1 MAQVREREREP
12 ARVKALSALAAPWL
26 ARVARSPLA
35 ALSAVAC
42 VLVAA
47 LLAQSLAGG
56 ALIPLRVAVPRAA
69 VTSRDPAALAHV
81 QPGEIPPWTISLTSI
96 TMASPTDGWASGFTD
111 YRSTNGATPIL
122 LHYDGSAWRRVDGL
136 ALFVSALVALPTGD
150 VWGTTSLNI
159 LHYSGA
165 TWNVEAGDIAGPS
178 VGFSSISMLSAE
190 EGWAVGSESNNA
202 PAGPTGSDTVPV
214 YTRPLLLHYQQ
225 GTWTRLPADPQ
236 LDNVQLS
243 SISMRS
249 PDDGWAVGNAI
260 GGSIA
265 PVVLRYSG
273 GQWRRLASA
282 FPGGSLLSISA
293 AGPGEAW
300 AVGYGG
306 PVSGIALHCVR
317 DACTRVE
324 MPTSNILSA
333 VAMRSPTDG
342 WIGGHGAVTLHYDG
356 HQWTKAGLVIHG
368 EVLTGL
374 AMQSA
379 TEGWAAGDPFSADYG
394 MPLLRCHNG
403 VWQPEELHIRLP

>member
-1 MAQVREREREP
+1 VLTTTHASERHNSLGPRSRTNTSCSRKAGRCGHSSGATGAGFGLALPVDGPPEMAPNCEASIPKAKATEGERIR
-12 ARVKALSALAAPWL
+12 
-26 ARVARSPLA
+26 
-35 ALSAVAC
+35 
-42 VLVAA
+42 
-47 LLAQSLAGG
+47 
-56 ALIPLRVAVPRAA
+56 
-69 VTSRDPAALAHV
+69 TSRL
-81 QPGEIPPWTISLTSI
+81 QPGESQ
-96 TMASPTDGWASGFTD
+96 
-111 YRSTNGATPIL
+111 
-122 LHYDGSAWRRVDGL
+122 
-136 ALFVSALVALPTGD
+136 
-150 VWGTTSLNI
+150 
-159 LHYSGA
+159 SGA

-178 VGFSSISMLSAE
+178 VGFSGISMLSAE
-190 EGWAVGSESNNA
+190 EGWAVGSESNNS

-249 PDDGWAVGNAI
+249 SDDGWAVGNAI

-273 GQWRRLASA
+273 GQWRRLATA
-282 FPGGSLLSISA
+282 FPGGSLVSISA

-306 PVSGIALHCVR
+306 PVSGIALHCMR

-324 MPTSNILSA
+324 MPTPNILSA

-342 WIGGHGAVTLHYDG
+342 WIGGHGAVTLHFDG

-379 TEGWAAGDPFSADYG
+379 TEGWAVGDPFSTDYG
-394 MPLLRCHNG
+394 TPLLRCHDG
-403 VWQPEELHIRLP
+403 VWQPEELHLRLP